1 MAQYPHLQ
9 YPMQTVRKAGQKLR
23 GQLTAATF
31 SDNAEANEVFRIANS
46 WRDSHFLPM
55 RSAYLSVRFKLLR
68 DGVAG
73 DVAARP
79 KRMSSIRRK
88 LRESSTKLD
97 QMQDIAGVRA
107 IMDDI
112 AGVRALTSSIL
123 DKFPHSL
130 RQEWPYIDR
139 PKEDG
144 YRSHHMVFNFNPR
157 KKDQEP
163 FEGRRIELQI
173 RTRLQHSWATAIE
186 AVGLFN
192 GIDLKHHKG
201 SSEWLRLF
209 QLMSAE
215 FSHVEGCPVGP
226 GVPDRRERIQEIQDL
241 NARLGAAAVLQNIRS
256 ATHYAETF
264 VYERGKFFLI
274 VYKPD
279 HTVEVENFDESIQI
293 TARLA
298 MYERQIEE
306 GSSAV
311 KVVVVEVGKVENLV
325 RTYANYF
332 GDVSL
337 FLNNLL
343 RITKGQDA
351 REYSLSPQ
359 QVVRP
364 KPQEI
369 PDPRL
374 LVRRY
379 TQWGRR

>member
-9 YPMQTVRKAGQKLR
+9 FPMQTVRKAGQKLA
-23 GQLTAATF
+23 GELYLH
-31 SDNAEANEVFRIANS
+31 DNGDYTEAHNVLRIANS

-55 RSAYLSVRFKLLR
+55 RSAYLSLRFKMLR
-68 DGVAG
+68 GGIAG

-112 AGVRALTSSIL
+112 AGVRALTASIRQ
-123 DKFPHSL
+123 KFPHTV
-130 RQEWPYIDR
+130 RQEWAYIDA

-144 YRSHHMVFNFNPR
+144 YRSHHLVFHFCPR
-157 KKDQEP
+157 RKDQEP
-163 FEGRRIELQI
+163 FADRRIELQI
-173 RTRLQHSWATAIE
+173 RTRLQHSWATAVE
-186 AVGLFN
+186 AVSLFN
-192 GIDLKHHKG
+192 GVDLKHHKG
-201 SSEWLRLF
+201 SEDWLRLF
-209 QLMSAE
+209 KLMSTE
-215 FSHVEGCPVGP
+215 FSHVECCPVGP
-226 GVPDRRERIQEIQDL
+226 GVPNRRERIEEIKDL
-241 NARLGAAAVLQNIRS
+241 NMRLGATNVLQNIRS

-274 VYKPD
+274 VYKAD
-279 HTVEVENFDESIQI
+279 HTVEVENFDNSIQVV
-293 TARLA
+293 ARLA
-298 MYERQIEE
+298 MYERQTEDGI
-306 GSSAV
+306 SAS
-311 KVVVVEVGKVENLV
+311 KAVVVEVAKVENLV
-325 RTYANYF
+325 RTYPNYF

-364 KPQEI
+364 RPQEM

-379 TQWGRR
+379 SGWGRE

>member
-1 MAQYPHLQ
+1 MAEYPQLQ
-9 YPMQTVRKAGQKLR
+9 FPMQTVRKAGQKLA
-23 GQLTAATF
+23 GNLYLHADGDYT
-31 SDNAEANEVFRIANS
+31 EAHHVFRIANS

-55 RSAYLSVRFKLLR
+55 RSAYLSLRFKMLR
-68 DGVAG
+68 NGIPG

-88 LRESSTKLD
+88 LRETSTKLD

-107 IMDDI
+107 ILDDI
-112 AGVRALTSSIL
+112 SGVRALTDSIRE
-123 DKFPHSL
+123 KFPHSF
-130 RQEWPYIDR
+130 RQEWTYIDQ
-139 PKEDG
+139 PKDDG
-144 YRSHHMVFNFNPR
+144 YRSHHIVFHFQPR
-157 KKDQEP
+157 RKDQEP
-163 FEGRRIELQI
+163 YEGRRIELQI

-201 SSEWLRLF
+201 SEEWLRLF

-215 FSHVEGCPVGP
+215 FAHVEGCPIGP
-226 GVPDRRERIQEIQDL
+226 GVPERRLRIEEIKDL
-241 NARLGAAAVLQNIRS
+241 NGRLGAANVLQNIRS
-256 ATHYAETF
+256 ATHYAESF
-264 VYERGKFFLI
+264 VFERGKYFVI

-279 HTVEVENFDESIQI
+279 HTVEVENFDSPIQVS
-293 TARLA
+293 ARLA
-298 MYERQIEE
+298 MYERQAEDGVS
-306 GSSAV
+306 GSKA
-311 KVVVVEVGKVENLV
+311 VVVEVDKVENLV
-325 RTYANYF
+325 RTYPNYF

-364 KPQEI
+364 RPQEI

-379 TQWGRR
+379 TRWGKE

>member
-1 MAQYPHLQ
+1 MAQYPHLK
-9 YPMQTVRKAGQKLR
+9 YPMQTVRKAGQKLA
-23 GQLTAATF
+23 GKLYLH
-31 SDNAEANEVFRIANS
+31 DNGDYTEANDVFRIANS

-55 RSAYLSVRFKLLR
+55 RSAYLSLRFKMLR
-68 DGVAG
+68 NGLAG

-112 AGVRALTSSIL
+112 AGVRALTASIQQ
-123 DKFPHSL
+123 KFPHTL
-130 RQEWPYIDR
+130 RQEWAYIDA

-144 YRSHHMVFNFNPR
+144 YRSHHLVFHFCPG

-163 FEGRRIELQI
+163 FTGRRIELQI
-173 RTRLQHSWATAIE
+173 RTRLQHSWATAVE

-192 GIDLKHHKG
+192 GVDLKHHKG
-201 SSEWLRLF
+201 SEDWLRLF

-226 GVPDRRERIQEIQDL
+226 GVPSRRERIEEIKGL
-241 NARLGAAAVLQNIRS
+241 NDRLGAANVLQNIRS

-279 HTVEVENFDESIQI
+279 HTVEVENFDDSIQV
-293 TARLA
+293 TSRLA
-298 MYERQIEE
+298 MYERQIED
-306 GSSAV
+306 GVSAS
-311 KVVVVEVGKVENLV
+311 KAVVVEVDKVENLV
-325 RTYANYF
+325 RTYPNYF

-364 KPQEI
+364 RPQEM

-379 TQWGRR
+379 TRWGRE